1 MRVKTN
7 FYVLTL
13 LVMFSVL
20 NSNLNAQNYVK
31 LNNADAIACKNQI
44 KKSAESVST
53 IQCNFVQEKEMS
65 FLDSKLISK
74 GKMYLKKDRKLL
86 WQYTTPY
93 EFSFVINEN
102 KIAMVNKDQK
112 NSFDS
117 NSNSFFKNLS
127 SIVVGSFNGELLDN
141 KKDFD
146 ITYFKNNNT
155 YKVEIVPKNKVLGD
169 MISKISLHFNSK
181 DWSVDSILL
190 HDKQGDVTNIDF
202 SEKIFNKNIDNRVFD
217 INK

>member
-7 FYVLTL
+7 FYVLIL
-13 LVMFSVL
+13 LVLFSIL
-20 NSNLNAQNYVK
+20 NSNLNAQNYTK
-31 LNNADAIACKNQI
+31 LNDADAIVCKNQI
-44 KKSAESVST
+44 KKSAESVNT

-65 FLDSKLISK
+65 FLNSKLISK

-93 EFSFVINEN
+93 EFSFIINEN
-102 KIAMVNKDQK
+102 KVAMVNKGQK
-112 NSFDS
+112 SSFDS

-146 ITYFKNNNT
+146 ITYFKHNNT

-169 MISKISLHFNSK
+169 MISKISLLINNK

-190 HDKQGDVTNIDF
+190 HDKQGDVTNIAF

>member
-65 FLDSKLISK
+65 FLDSKLISE

-102 KIAMVNKDQK
+102 KVAMVNKDQK
-112 NSFDS
+112 NTFDS